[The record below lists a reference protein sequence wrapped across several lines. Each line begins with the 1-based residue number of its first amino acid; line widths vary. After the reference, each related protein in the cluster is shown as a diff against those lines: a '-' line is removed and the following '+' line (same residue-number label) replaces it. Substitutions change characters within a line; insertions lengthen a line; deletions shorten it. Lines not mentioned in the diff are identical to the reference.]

1 MMKNINKKIRKLG
14 LANFHTY
21 QEETFNTHGNILMF
35 KADNGTGKTAVMT
48 ALYPTIFTM
57 DLNDSLNFGK
67 GLDRKGKEFV
77 KDDTYI
83 FGVFE
88 NNNGPYSIVL
98 NFTLKQNGDVKKKA
112 LILNTTEFKVT
123 RENGETIPLNE
134 FEKTYKQNIT
144 NSFTISKHYQEW
156 VAKNIF
162 GTSLDKFKM
171 YIKVGHQS
179 AGSTKEAKSK
189 FNVFS
194 LIQAIKDS
202 LDKIANDNT
211 LSSIISTYANRQIA
225 ASEKQTELN
234 KKVNLNNVL
243 AEQRSKQN
251 KENTKVVEDI
261 NKVQKNMSK
270 ELTTLELN
278 LEKSDEKLNELET
291 ELDELETTVKDLKNQ
306 KDDYSIK
313 LQEVEREIIRLDID
327 AKKETLN
334 QELKFIQ
341 DKIKQ
346 TTKALNKEEDNKIER
361 ENELSKLNNKITN
374 LNEQKETLGEIT
386 PLPFEINEWNTIED
400 SYKLYE
406 STLNE
411 QRDLTSELNATKA
424 NYTKELSEKNNLT
437 IKINEETL
445 RYNKEIENYYIAC
458 NEQPQENES
467 LESFKNRLYEKLTYD
482 ISELNSSINI
492 LNKEKKDNEKYLKEL
507 QQSTKPETHF
517 ISENAIPLFEIIDF
531 KENVDNDTK
540 ERIETLLQMS
550 GLLELLVEENNTDKG
565 LILCKN

>member
-1 MMKNINKKIRKLG
+1 MIKKIRKLG

-21 QEETFNTHGNILMF
+21 QEETFDTYGNILMF

-134 FEKTYKQNIT
+134 FEKTYKEYIT
-144 NSFTISKHYQEW
+144 QSFTVSKHYQEW

-202 LDKIANDNT
+202 LDKIANDST

-234 KKVNLNNVL
+234 KKINLNNVL

-251 KENTKVVEDI
+251 KENNKVVEDI

-278 LEKSDEKLNELET
+278 LEKSDEKLNELDSVEI
-291 ELDELETTVKDLKNQ
+291 TVKDLKSQ

-327 AKKETLN
+327 AKKEALN

-361 ENELSKLNNKITN
+361 ENELSKLTNKITS
-374 LNEQKETLGEIT
+374 LNEQKEKIGEIT
-386 PLPFEINEWNTIED
+386 PLPFDINEWNTIED

-411 QRDLTSELNATKA
+411 QRDLTSELNAKKA
-424 NYTKELSEKNNLT
+424 NYSKELSEKNNLT

-445 RYNKEIENYYIAC
+445 RYNKEVENYYASC
-458 NEQPQENES
+458 DEQPQENES
-467 LESFKNRLYEKLTYD
+467 LESFKNRLYETLTYE
-482 ISELNSSINI
+482 ITEHNNSINT
-492 LNKEKKDNEKYLKEL
+492 LNKEEKENQKYLKEL
-507 QQSTKPETHF
+507 QMSTKPETHF
-517 ISENAIPLFEIIDF
+517 ISENAIPLFEVIDF
-531 KENVDNDTK
+531 KENVDINTK